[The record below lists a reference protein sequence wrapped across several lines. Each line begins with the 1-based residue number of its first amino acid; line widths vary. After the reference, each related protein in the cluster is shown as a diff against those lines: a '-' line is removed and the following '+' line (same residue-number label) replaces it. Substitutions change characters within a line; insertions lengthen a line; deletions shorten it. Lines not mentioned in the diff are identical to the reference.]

1 MATPVRPDPMSRA
14 DRIYARR
21 WFTLGVLGLSLVII
35 GIDNFVLNVALPTL
49 QTAFDADAA
58 ELQWMVDAYIL
69 VFAGLLLMMG
79 AIGDRFGRARLLQV
93 GLLVFATASVAATLT
108 DTAGQLIA
116 ARAVMGLGAAMMIP
130 STLSILINVFPAEE
144 RGRAIAAW
152 AGMMGLGIGLGPI
165 TGGLLIEHFDW
176 PAVFLINVPVALTA
190 LVLGLFLV
198 PDSRDP
204 EHAALDVPGAVLSI
218 SAVTVLV
225 YAIIDAPRSGWTDP
239 VILGAFGLAAVLAVA
254 FAWRELHA
262 PRPLLDFTLF
272 RNRRMTFG
280 VTAVGAAFFGLFSI
294 IFGLTQFLQ
303 FVLGQSPLEAGEVML
318 PLALGIPIG
327 AGLSVRLVHRLG
339 TRRVVGAALLV
350 LAAVL
355 ATITTWTPSTETWV
369 VALTLFCVA
378 IPMANIM
385 APSADAILGAVPEA
399 RSGVGSAVN
408 MLIGQLAGALG
419 VAVIGSVMNTV
430 YGDRMAGVV
439 AALPPQ
445 VAGPAGDSVGAAMAI
460 AERLSG
466 PAGQV
471 LATAART
478 GFTDALTT
486 GAIVAAAVIVVGALL
501 VAAFMPPR
509 PLPVD
514 DGAATAGRATATG

>member
-1 MATPVRPDPMSRA
+1 MATQAERVPAALD

-21 WFTLGVLGLSLVII
+21 WLTLAVLGLSLVII

-49 QTAFDADAA
+49 QRAFGADASQ
-58 ELQWMVDAYIL
+58 LQWMVDAYIL

-79 AIGDRFGRARLLQV
+79 AVGDRFGRARVLQV
-93 GLLVFATASVAATLT
+93 GLLVFAGASVAATLVT
-108 DTAGQLIA
+108 TAEQLIA

-130 STLSILINVFPAEE
+130 STLSILINVFPPEE
-144 RGRAIAAW
+144 RGRAVAAW

-190 LVLGLFLV
+190 LLLGVFLV

-204 EHAALDVPGAVLSI
+204 EHAALDLPGAALSI
-218 SAVTVLV
+218 SAVTILV
-225 YAIIDAPRSGWTDP
+225 YAIIDAPRTGWTDP
-239 VILGAFGLAAVLAVA
+239 VIIGAFVAAALLAVA
-254 FAWRELHA
+254 FAWRELHTD
-262 PRPLLDFTLF
+262 RPLLDFGLF
-272 RNRRMTFG
+272 RNRRMTLG
-280 VTAVGAAFFGLFSI
+280 VTAVGGAFFGLFSV

-303 FVLGQSPLEAGEVML
+303 FVLGKTPLEAGEVML

-327 AGLSVRLVHRLG
+327 AGLSIRLVRRLG
-339 TRRVVGAALLV
+339 TRRVVGTALLV
-350 LAAVL
+350 LAVVL
-355 ATITTWTPSTETWV
+355 ATISTWTSSTETWV
-369 VALTLFCVA
+369 VGLTLFFVA
-378 IPMANIM
+378 IPMANVM

-430 YGDRMAGVV
+430 YGDRMADVV
-439 AALPPQ
+439 AKLPPA

-460 AERLSG
+460 ATQVG
-466 PAGQV
+466 GAVGQA
-471 LATAART
+471 LAAAARS
-478 GFTDALTT
+478 GFTDALSA
-486 GAIVAAAVIVVGALL
+486 GALVAAGVIVAAAIL
-501 VAAFMPPR
+501 VASLMPPR
-509 PLPVD
+509 PLPVE
-514 DGAATAGRATATG
+514 GVATTRE

>member
-1 MATPVRPDPMSRA
+1 MATPAALDTSA
-14 DRIYARR
+14 LDERIYKRR

-49 QTAFDADAA
+49 QTAFNADAA
-58 ELQWMVDAYIL
+58 QLQWMVDAYIL
-69 VFAGLLLMMG
+69 VFAGLLLTMG
-79 AIGDRFGRARLLQV
+79 AIGDRFGRARLLQA
-93 GLLVFATASVAATLT
+93 GLLLFAGASVGATLT
-108 DTAGQLIA
+108 TSADQLIA
-116 ARAVMGLGAAMMIP
+116 ARAVMGFGAAMMIP

-190 LVLGLFLV
+190 LVLGLLLV

-204 EHAALDVPGAVLSI
+204 EQAALDLPGAVLSV
-218 SAVTVLV
+218 SAVAVLV

-239 VILGAFGLAAVLAVA
+239 GILGAFGLAAVLAAA
-254 FAWRELHA
+254 FAWRELHTD
-262 PRPLLDFTLF
+262 RPMLDFTLF

-280 VTAVGAAFFGLFSI
+280 VTAVGAAFFGLFSV

-303 FVLGQSPLEAGEVML
+303 FVLGQSPLDAGEVML

-327 AGLSVRLVHRLG
+327 AGLSVRLVRRLG

-350 LAAVL
+350 LAVVL
-355 ATITTWTPSTETWV
+355 VTITGWTPSTATWI
-369 VALTLFCVA
+369 VALTLFCVG
-378 IPMANIM
+378 IPMANVM

-408 MLIGQLAGALG
+408 VLIGQLAGALG

-430 YGDRMAGVV
+430 YGDRMADTV
-439 AALPPQ
+439 ANLPPQ

-460 AERLSG
+460 ADRISG
-466 PAGQV
+466 PAS
-471 LATAART
+471 LMLSTAART
-478 GFTDALTT
+478 AFTDALTT
-486 GAIVAAAVIVVGALL
+486 GAVVAAGVIVAGAVL
-501 VAAFMPPR
+501 VARFMPAR
-509 PLPVD
+509 PLQPAD
-514 DGAATAGRATATG
+514 AR

>member
-1 MATPVRPDPMSRA
+1 MATQARLDALAPA
-14 DRIYARR
+14 ERIYARR
-21 WFTLGVLGLSLVII
+21 WLTLAVLGLSLVII

-49 QTAFDADAA
+49 QSAFSASAA
-58 ELQWMVDAYIL
+58 QLQWMVDAYIL

-93 GLLVFATASVAATLT
+93 GLLVFAAASVAATLMT
-108 DTAGQLIA
+108 TADQLIV

-190 LVLGLFLV
+190 LVLGVVLV

-204 EHAALDVPGAVLSI
+204 EHASLDLPGAVLSI
-218 SAVTVLV
+218 SAVAVLV
-225 YAIIDAPRSGWTDP
+225 YAIIDAPRTGWTDP

-262 PRPLLDFTLF
+262 ARPMLDFSLF
-272 RNRRMTFG
+272 RNRRMSFG
-280 VTAVGAAFFGLFSI
+280 VTAVGAAFFGLFSV

-303 FVLGQSPLEAGEVML
+303 FVLGQSPLEAGEIML
-318 PLALGIPIG
+318 PLAIGIPIG
-327 AGLSVRLVHRLG
+327 AGLSVRLVRRLG

-350 LAAVL
+350 LAVVL
-355 ATITTWTPSTETWV
+355 ATISTWTPSTEGWV
-369 VALTLFCVA
+369 VALTLLFVG
-378 IPMANIM
+378 IPMANVM

-408 MLIGQLAGALG
+408 VLIGQLAGALG

-430 YGDRMAGVV
+430 YGDRMADVV
-439 AALPPQ
+439 QQLPPQ
-445 VAGPAGDSVGAAMAI
+445 VAGPAGDSVGAAITI
-460 AERLSG
+460 ADRLGG
-466 PAGQV
+466 PAGQA
-471 LATAART
+471 LATAARG
-478 GFTDALTT
+478 GFTDALAA
-486 GAIVAAAVIVVGALL
+486 GAIVAAGVITVGALL
-501 VAAFMPPR
+501 VARFMPPR
-509 PLPVD
+509 PLPV
-514 DGAATAGRATATG
+514 ATGGTVTRGAGAPS